1 MPQKVDLCIL
11 LRPETLKFKGERME
25 GDMIVF
31 SCFPIQALAAERH
44 SFPVFGVMLSLFHRI
59 LN

>member
-1 MPQKVDLCIL
+1 ML
-11 LRPETLKFKGERME
+11 LRSDTLKFKGERMK

-44 SFPVFGVMLSLFHRI
+44 SFPVFGVMLPLFHRI